1 MSTISINEASKA
13 LVKQGTISQSV
24 GASLESQPRSV
35 EVADVSMLYDDPVFS
50 CFLIDESGSM
60 DPYKQS
66 VIDGQDE
73 MIKLLRSSHKCKK
86 GALFVVQYLFSD
98 SVEVLHPFTKLSS
111 CDVDD
116 VVLLKSG
123 KHYNP
128 DGYTA
133 LYKSL
138 FYLLQDMAANIANA
152 NNNNVMST
160 FTIGVITDGQ
170 DNQGG
175 IQPEEIRNVIQEL
188 HSKDI
193 LRSSV
198 IIGLTNPEFTKS
210 MLEELKTRL
219 GFQEAISLSQDPR
232 EIRRAFVLAS
242 QSAVSGQAKK
252 TS

>member
-1 MSTISINEASKA
+1 MSSININEASKA
-13 LVKQGTISQSV
+13 LVKQGTISKV
-24 GASLESQPRSV
+24 AAASLESQPRSV
-35 EVADVSMLYDDPVFS
+35 EVADVSMLYEDPVFS

-60 DPYKQS
+60 DQYKQN
-66 VIDGQDE
+66 VIDGQYE
-73 MIKLLRSSHKCKK
+73 MIELLRSSHKCKK

-98 SVEVLHPFTKLSS
+98 SVSALNPFIKLSS
-111 CDVDD
+111 SGVDD

-128 DGYTA
+128 GGYTA
-133 LYKSL
+133 LYESL
-138 FYLLQDMAANIANA
+138 LYLLQDMAANIANA
-152 NNNNVMST
+152 NNNNVRST
-160 FTIGVITDGQ
+160 FTIGVITDGE

-188 HSKDI
+188 HSNGI
-193 LRSSV
+193 LRSSS
-198 IIGLTNPEFTKS
+198 IIGLTNPEFTES

-242 QSAVSGQAKK
+242 QSAVSGQEKK